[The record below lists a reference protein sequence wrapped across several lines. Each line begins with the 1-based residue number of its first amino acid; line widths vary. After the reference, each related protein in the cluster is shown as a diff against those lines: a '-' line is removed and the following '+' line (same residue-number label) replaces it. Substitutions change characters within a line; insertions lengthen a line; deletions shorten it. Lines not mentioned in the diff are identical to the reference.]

1 MPIISSQIITDS
13 AQADGR
19 RYIRERHTDHLSK
32 LYDVV
37 YLAEIEATIQ
47 DVLLTRA
54 ALITEEL
61 RKHEINANLKKAL
74 NAELVFTFDY
84 STIAENRTALRELF
98 KTATKWEL
106 MTLGWVIVELNLSDN
121 QLKSLFSVNDAEL
134 PALKAKLNNIAAKYE
149 EALLLAGQ

>member
-61 RKHEINANLKKAL
+61 RKHEINTNLKKAL